1 MALRYG
7 SAKLLATGI
16 RMSGSV
22 SVAVQWRLFL
32 VRIRLGHGAG
42 TVGGGEVG
50 VGLQFLDHV
59 EIPCEGSVRAQEQ
72 LP

>member
-1 MALRYG
+1 
-7 SAKLLATGI
+7 
-16 RMSGSV
+16 MSGSV

-32 VRIRLGHGAG
+32 VRIRLGHGAE